1 MIVPAE
7 APARTLTLVTG
18 ATGFTGSHLVR
29 SLVADGV
36 PVRVIARSAERAR
49 QLLPDGVEII
59 EGDIADPE
67 VIERAMR
74 GVGTVYHLAAVYRE
88 AKHPDLRY
96 REVNV
101 EASRLLLEAA
111 VRASVRR
118 YVHCSTVGVHGHI
131 AAPPADESAAYAPG
145 DVYQATKCEAE
156 QLALTYR
163 DRIPLAVARPT
174 AIYGPGD
181 TRLLKMFRLIA
192 QQRFPLLG
200 GGENYYHTVHVKDLV
215 RGLRLLGTHSRAVG
229 ESLHSWRRIL
239 PEALRARG
247 HDRERGRRAGSLA
260 PPAGPA
266 LPAGRLPGGEALRA
280 LRHRAADLSPPG
292 GLLHQEPGLQH
303 REGAVVSWGIGPKC
317 GSWTASARRWT
328 GTWPT
333 GICSPGHSSRPST
346 SNDAGRHAGPRG
358 RRHRVVLGAVC
369 QAVCRSRWT
378 VVPRASGPPHARVP
392 PRPPSECHG
401 AGRGGRP
408 RAACRSPGR
417 CRLSGDGGGE

>member
-1 MIVPAE
+1 MIPPPD
-7 APARTLTLVTG
+7 APARALTLVTG

-29 SLVADGV
+29 SLMADGV
-36 PVRVIARSAERAR
+36 PVRIIARSAERAR
-49 QLLPDGVEII
+49 QIFPDGIEII
-59 EGDIADPE
+59 EGDIADPQ
-67 VIERAMR
+67 VIERAMA

-131 AAPPADESAAYAPG
+131 AAPPADESTAYAPG

-181 TRLLKMFRLIA
+181 TRLLKMFRLIT

-215 RGLRLLGTHSRAVG
+215 LGLRLLGTHSRAVG
-229 ESLHSWRRIL
+229 EVFIL
-239 PEALRARG
+239 GGESYLKLSELAAMIASVAGVPPPWLRLPVRPFQL
-247 HDRERGRRAGSLA
+247 AGSLVEKLCVPLGIE
-260 PPAGPA
+260 PPIY
-266 LPAGRLPGGEALRA
+266 RRRVDFFTKSRA
-280 LRHRAADLSPPG
+280 FSI
-292 GLLHQEPGLQH
+292 E
-303 REGAVVSWGIGPKC
+303 K
-317 GSWTASARRWT
+317 ARRLL
-328 GTWPT
+328 GYRPEVRLMD
-333 GICSPGHSSRPST
+333 GIRETMDWYIAHGYLQ
-346 SNDAGRHAGPRG
+346 PR
-358 RRHRVVLGAVC
+358 V
-369 QAVCRSRWT
+369 
-378 VVPRASGPPHARVP
+378 
-392 PRPPSECHG
+392 
-401 AGRGGRP
+401 
-408 RAACRSPGR
+408 
-417 CRLSGDGGGE
+417 RLEAIYQQ